1 MFRQRII
8 IKDIDRPREEKV
20 KQEVKWICQS
30 LGFTSGR
37 DIEDTS
43 FKIVYQ
49 LLGQFKNNE
58 IVPTESIARSL
69 RMDSPT
75 VNHHIRN
82 LMESGIVFREKRKV
96 ALRGGSLAAAIE
108 EMKRDSDKM
117 FERIMEVAKKIDGAF
132 DLD

>member
-132 DLD
+132 D